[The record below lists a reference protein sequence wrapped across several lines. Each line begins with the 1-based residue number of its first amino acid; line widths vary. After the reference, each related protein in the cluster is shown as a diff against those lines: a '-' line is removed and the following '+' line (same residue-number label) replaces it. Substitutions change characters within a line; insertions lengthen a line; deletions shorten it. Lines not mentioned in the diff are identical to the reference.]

1 MKANLQEH
9 RTGWKKVDRTSGKA
23 ETSQENWLNFINK
36 PFLAHNDSHLL
47 RVAPEKSKPVPR
59 DSLTVQKS
67 RRVPPHCG
75 YAVRITWGSFQTILT
90 LRFTTN

>member
-1 MKANLQEH
+1 M
-9 RTGWKKVDRTSGKA
+9 
-23 ETSQENWLNFINK
+23 SQENWLDFINK

-47 RVAPEKSKPVPR
+47 KVAPEKSKPVPR

-67 RRVPPHCG
+67 MRLPPHHDCG
-75 YAVRITWGSFQTILT
+75 VRITWGSFQTILM